1 MSQFLA
7 GWAEVALTPDQKV
20 RLCGQFAERVS
31 EYVET
36 PVFATSL
43 AIEAD
48 GDCAV
53 LCSCDLVSI
62 DLNLLQLVRERL
74 AEKAPDFDA
83 RKIIISA
90 THTHT
95 SVQYAGKNIDAG
107 NSLKTLMKYLP
118 EDAVYEE
125 MMAGDDSVMSDAD
138 ALLFLADRISQ
149 SAAEAWNSRR
159 PALFSNQFGRAAIG
173 MNRRAHYD
181 DGTSQMWG
189 DTNTANFVAL
199 EGGNDN
205 GVELM
210 YFFDEQEKLTGV
222 MANLCC
228 PAQTVQHRTFV
239 SSDFWG
245 KTRKLLQEKFGPD
258 VKLLALCGPAGDQC
272 PVDLIRWVEPYS
284 DVHDPNIKRNNPP
297 KRKADPSMFDIAGS
311 WKAGRRVYHEIEDA
325 YEDALKELLSPETFT
340 HEVMDVE
347 LPIRM
352 VTMSERDEAERRLQE
367 YVEKNKGK
375 TYTYDDNARMH
386 VYAGTLARFDYQQ
399 KHHVFSA
406 EIHVLRFGNIAIAT
420 NPFELFL
427 DYGNWVRAQSPAEQT
442 VLVQLANGSLGY
454 LPTEKAEQG
463 GHYSAYVSSGLTG
476 HVGGDI
482 LMRRTLTEI
491 QKLFGEI

>member
-95 SVQYAGKNIDAG
+95 SVQYAGKNNDAG

-173 MNRRAHYD
+173 MNRRGELEEH
-181 DGTSQMWG
+181 
-189 DTNTANFVAL
+189 FKRL
-199 EGGNDN
+199 EGIWN
-205 GVELM
+205 
-210 YFFDEQEKLTGV
+210 
-222 MANLCC
+222 A
-228 PAQTVQHRTFV
+228 H
-239 SSDFWG
+239 S
-245 KTRKLLQEKFGPD
+245 
-258 VKLLALCGPAGDQC
+258 
-272 PVDLIRWVEPYS
+272 
-284 DVHDPNIKRNNPP
+284 
-297 KRKADPSMFDIAGS
+297 
-311 WKAGRRVYHEIEDA
+311 VYI
-325 YEDALKELLSPETFT
+325 
-340 HEVMDVE
+340 
-347 LPIRM
+347 
-352 VTMSERDEAERRLQE
+352 
-367 YVEKNKGK
+367 
-375 TYTYDDNARMH
+375 DNAH
-386 VYAGTLARFDYQQ
+386 
-399 KHHVFSA
+399 
-406 EIHVLRFGNIAIAT
+406 E
-420 NPFELFL
+420 
-427 DYGNWVRAQSPAEQT
+427 
-442 VLVQLANGSLGY
+442 
-454 LPTEKAEQG
+454 
-463 GHYSAYVSSGLTG
+463 
-476 HVGGDI
+476 
-482 LMRRTLTEI
+482 
-491 QKLFGEI
+491 